1 MAFNTFSVPKTLRWS
16 SVSLARGKTGSAAC
30 PPNKRFEREP
40 RGLSLTSLPRRATS
54 PPESPGKG
62 RRSLGASNVVA
73 LNKLYWT
80 RISLGVIA
88 AFAAEG
94 VFRILGGDYTDGLLV
109 GVLVYLASY
118 YLARYTWFKHVE
130 PEN

>member
-1 MAFNTFSVPKTLRWS
+1 M
-16 SVSLARGKTGSAAC
+16 
-30 PPNKRFEREP
+30 
-40 RGLSLTSLPRRATS
+40 
-54 PPESPGKG
+54 
-62 RRSLGASNVVA
+62 GASNVVA

-88 AFAAEG
+88 AFAAEA

-118 YLARYTWFKHVE
+118 YLARYTWFKNVE
-130 PEN
+130 PEKVSKVYSTGIGGYVLLFIFVWILLFTLGV